1 MLEQNTQP
9 LEAEIIQLKRELALL
24 RQSSSW
30 RLTAPLRWLVRMA
43 CVARTKPASLD
54 SDSSNLVPKFQTI
67 QNSTE
72 PYSMRLSRF
81 IESTTRIAYFAE
93 NIHSSTYRYRA
104 ENMAELLNNRDDA
117 TALNTSAACF
127 FSSDLQHAQS
137 IADNA
142 NLLVVSR
149 ARYEPELAA
158 LVALFKAQ
166 GKPVLYDIDDLVFD
180 VRDVDLIIA
189 SQGQDATDEV
199 LNYWFGVVA
208 RLSRA
213 LLLCDGAITTNAF
226 LAAKLQAFL
235 HKPVHVIPNFINQAQ
250 WQVAAPLYLAK
261 LANGFA
267 PSDRIRLGYFSGSA
281 SHNRDLGLLACALE
295 QLMLSDARVDLVLV
309 GHLDLEAAL
318 GKRFAALLQS
328 QMANRVV
335 VHGFTDYLHLQSL
348 IAGVD
353 YNLVPLQMNDFTDC
367 KSELKYFDA
376 AAVGTVTIA
385 SPSYAYAA
393 AIKHG
398 LNGYLAGE
406 GDWLAVLTEAIGTR
420 QCYAAIAQNAYADV
434 QQRYVWWQQRD
445 VVLHALGLD

>member
-1 MLEQNTQP
+1 MVKEIQQLELQIETMRQSNTWRIATLLHWVRRFLVREHTSLASTATKDVHSSTVLQ
-9 LEAEIIQLKRELALL
+9 EAETFVL
-24 RQSSSW
+24 
-30 RLTAPLRWLVRMA
+30 
-43 CVARTKPASLD
+43 
-54 SDSSNLVPKFQTI
+54 
-67 QNSTE
+67 
-72 PYSMRLSRF
+72 RLSRF
-81 IESTTRIAYFAE
+81 IESATRIAYFAE
-93 NIHSSTYRYRA
+93 NTHSSTFRYRA
-104 ENMAELLNNRDDA
+104 ENMAEVLNNRDDA
-117 TALNTSAACF
+117 ADLQTSAACF
-127 FSSDLQHAQS
+127 FSSDFQHAQS

-142 NLLVVSR
+142 NLLVISR

-199 LNYWFGVVA
+199 LNYWFGVVG

-235 HKPVHVIPNFINQAQ
+235 QKPVHVIPNFINHAQ
-250 WQVAAPLYLAK
+250 WQVTAPLYQSK

-267 PSDRIRLGYFSGSA
+267 ASDRIRLGYFSGSA
-281 SHNRDLGLLACALE
+281 SHNRDLGMLASALE
-295 QLMLSDARVDLVLV
+295 QLMLADDRVDLVLV
-309 GHLDLEAAL
+309 GHIDLEAAL
-318 GKRFAALLQS
+318 GPRFAALLQS
-328 QMANRVV
+328 QMPNRIV

-353 YNLVPLQMNDFTDC
+353 YNLVPLHMNDFTDC

-406 GDWLAVLTEAIGTR
+406 GDWLAVLTEAIDMR
-420 QCYAAIAQNAYADV
+420 QRYAAVAQNAYADV

-445 VVLHALGLD
+445 TVLHALGLD